1 MQAQSTVL
9 PRRAVIERACCR
21 SPLAGEFFRLWMST
35 WATIELLAIQ
45 KIDNTWGFTVA
56 TLTPEERA
64 QYWRRNR
71 NLMIKLM
78 MIWFLVSFVF
88 GILLVDQLNMLR
100 IGGYKLGFWFAQQGS
115 IFVFI
120 GLIFYYVKAMRRLD
134 KEFGL
139 DIE

>member
-9 PRRAVIERACCR
+9 PRRAVIERACCL
-21 SPLAGEFFRLWMST
+21 SPLPGEFFRLWMST

-120 GLIFYYVKAMRRLD
+120 GLIFYYVSAMRRLD

-139 DIE
+139 DTE

>member
-9 PRRAVIERACCR
+9 PRRAVIKRACCL

-35 WATIELLAIQ
+35 WATIELIATQ
-45 KIDNTWGFTVA
+45 KTDNTWGFTVT
-56 TLTPEERA
+56 TLTPEQRA

-120 GLIFYYVKAMRRLD
+120 GLIFYYVSAMRRLD

-139 DIE
+139 DTE

>member
-9 PRRAVIERACCR
+9 PRRAVIERACR
-21 SPLAGEFFRLWMST
+21 PSLLPGEFFRLWMST

-120 GLIFYYVKAMRRLD
+120 GLIFYYVSAMRRLD

-139 DIE
+139 DTE

>member
-1 MQAQSTVL
+1 
-9 PRRAVIERACCR
+9 
-21 SPLAGEFFRLWMST
+21 MST
-35 WATIELLAIQ
+35 WATIEHLAIR
-45 KIDNTWGFTVA
+45 KTDNTWRFLVA
-56 TLTPEERA
+56 TLTPEQRSR
-64 QYWRRNR
+64 YWRRNR

>member
-1 MQAQSTVL
+1 MQAQSNVL
-9 PRRAVIERACCR
+9 PRRAVIERACYR
-21 SPLAGEFFRLWMST
+21 SPLVGEFFRLWMST
-35 WATIELLAIQ
+35 WATIELLATQ
-45 KIDNTWGFTVA
+45 KTDNTWEFTVA
-56 TLTPEERA
+56 TLTPEQRA

-120 GLIFYYVKAMRRLD
+120 GLIFYYVSAMRRLD

-139 DIE
+139 DTE

>member
-9 PRRAVIERACCR
+9 LRRAVIERACCR

-45 KIDNTWGFTVA
+45 KTDNTWGFTVT
-56 TLTPEERA
+56 TLTPEQRA

-120 GLIFYYVKAMRRLD
+120 GLIFYYVSAMRRLD
-134 KEFGL
+134 EEFGL
-139 DIE
+139 DTE

>member
-1 MQAQSTVL
+1 MQAQSNVL
-9 PRRAVIERACCR
+9 PRRAVVERACCR
-21 SPLAGEFFRLWMST
+21 SPLAGEFFRLWVST
-35 WATIELLAIQ
+35 WATIELLATQ
-45 KIDNTWGFTVA
+45 KTDNTWGFTVT
-56 TLTPEERA
+56 TLTPEQRA

-120 GLIFYYVKAMRRLD
+120 GLIFYYVSAMRRLD

-139 DIE
+139 DTE

>member
-1 MQAQSTVL
+1 
-9 PRRAVIERACCR
+9 
-21 SPLAGEFFRLWMST
+21 MST
-35 WATIELLAIQ
+35 WATIELLATQ
-45 KIDNTWGFTVA
+45 KTDNTWGFTVS
-56 TLTPEERA
+56 TLTPEQRA

-120 GLIFYYVKAMRRLD
+120 GLIFYYVSAMRRLD

-139 DIE
+139 DTE

>member
-1 MQAQSTVL
+1 MQAQSNVL
-9 PRRAVIERACCR
+9 PRRAVIERARYR
-21 SPLAGEFFRLWMST
+21 SPLVGEFFRLWMST

-45 KIDNTWGFTVA
+45 KTDNTWGFTVT
-56 TLTPEERA
+56 TLTPEQRA

-120 GLIFYYVKAMRRLD
+120 GLIFYYVSAMRRLD

-139 DIE
+139 DTE

>member
-1 MQAQSTVL
+1 MQAQSNVL
-9 PRRAVIERACCR
+9 LRLAVIERASCLR
-21 SPLAGEFFRLWMST
+21 PLAGEFFRLWMST
-35 WATIELLAIQ
+35 WATIEHLAIR
-45 KIDNTWGFTVA
+45 KTDNTWRFLVA
-56 TLTPEERA
+56 TLTPEQRSR
-64 QYWRRNR
+64 YWRRNR

-139 DIE
+139 DTE

>member
-1 MQAQSTVL
+1 MQAQSNVL

-35 WATIELLAIQ
+35 WATIELLATQ
-45 KIDNTWGFTVA
+45 KIDNTWGFTVT
-56 TLTPEERA
+56 TLTPEQRA

-120 GLIFYYVKAMRRLD
+120 GLIFYYVSAMRRLD

-139 DIE
+139 DTE